1 MLGIS
6 DAVRFVGFIPDQDLV
21 ALYNLCTAF
30 IYAGLE
36 ANYVLTALEAMACEK
51 PVIGPGSRFNEA
63 YADALQAILADPL
76 HAARVGKEARKRVL
90 EGFTQTVFIKRFVD
104 LFEEAG

>member
-51 PVIGPGSRFNEA
+51 PVIGPGSRFNEVFSQS
-63 YADALQAILADPL
+63 YFRVADD
-76 HAARVGKEARKRVL
+76 
-90 EGFTQTVFIKRFVD
+90 
-104 LFEEAG
+104 